1 MISGSLTHSS
11 STILSI
17 LFLTE
22 EGVQPQGHKRGIN
35 LGCGVGCR
43 PEMMGRFPKSE
54 SRALS
59 MDKVTEV
66 VRCRLYS
73 EDSKQNLVTYD
84 SLFKKAEN
92 MCMSESKRNCILKKL
107 PWSRGLSSLSFL
119 NTLPWLQSS
128 WLPCCPGQ
136 AQHCPA
142 STTWH
147 LLFCF
152 SWMLFSPPPTF
163 PNPLPRT

>member
-1 MISGSLTHSS
+1 MSEGPWPKRAIVEYDLRQSDPQLFYNIVH
-11 STILSI
+11 

-119 NTLPWLQSS
+119 NTLP
-128 WLPCCPGQ
+128 
-136 AQHCPA
+136 
-142 STTWH
+142 
-147 LLFCF
+147 
-152 SWMLFSPPPTF
+152 
-163 PNPLPRT
+163 